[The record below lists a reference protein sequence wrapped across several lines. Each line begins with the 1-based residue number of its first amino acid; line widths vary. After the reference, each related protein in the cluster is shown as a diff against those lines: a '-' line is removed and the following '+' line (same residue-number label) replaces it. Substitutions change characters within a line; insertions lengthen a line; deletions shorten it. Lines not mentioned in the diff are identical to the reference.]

1 MKETRVPFTA
11 ESILAFQAGR
21 KTQTRRPVRRSKA
34 ARAVFG
40 GNDMYEGDKW
50 WIGPH
55 PRSGWWAIDDP
66 SGPNEW
72 LRQLHEDDDS
82 EGFLCPYGQPGD
94 MILATETWKLDD
106 IQASDWS
113 VKVRYRADNSISGWI
128 AVRDR
133 MVFWRA
139 FTYWRDHP
147 NTWRSPRYMP
157 KEFVRFRWPL
167 DSLRVERLQG
177 ITPEDAIA
185 EGVEFTKWYLPPE
198 DTLDPVRAYAYWW
211 DSINGKTFPWS
222 SNPFVYVLGLGGE

>member
-1 MKETRVPFTA
+1 MKETRLAFTA
-11 ESILAFQAGR
+11 ESILAKQAGR

-94 MILATETWKLDD
+94 MILATET
-106 IQASDWS
+106 
-113 VKVRYRADNSISGWI
+113 
-128 AVRDR
+128 
-133 MVFWRA
+133 
-139 FTYWRDHP
+139 
-147 NTWRSPRYMP
+147 
-157 KEFVRFRWPL
+157 
-167 DSLRVERLQG
+167 
-177 ITPEDAIA
+177 
-185 EGVEFTKWYLPPE
+185 
-198 DTLDPVRAYAYWW
+198 
-211 DSINGKTFPWS
+211 
-222 SNPFVYVLGLGGE
+222 